1 MKVYPN
7 VTGLLFGLRAM
18 KNANVNSSNDPS
30 EGLNE
35 KDKFRVMIESAPVG
49 IGEISLEPPRFNWV
63 NEATCKILEYKEEEL
78 LTMNPFDLIV
88 EESKPVFRE
97 RIKKKSWHEK
107 KSRNQLITGLKR
119 RMGASYG
126 RT

>member
-35 KDKFRVMIESAPVG
+35 KDKFRVIIESAPVG

-97 RIKKKSWHEK
+97 RIKKS
-107 KSRNQLITGLKR
+107 
-119 RMGASYG
+119 
-126 RT
+126 